1 MNTPARAGC
10 TSLVTV
16 DVGRDKIRR
25 ELKLSA
31 PSIREKGQ
39 EKGKEP
45 KATQPQGE
53 PRAEKDPAEDEA
65 SPGRGQQR

>member
-1 MNTPARAGC
+1 MFDRMGFQRTAEYNL
-10 TSLVTV
+10 S
-16 DVGRDKIRR
+16 VGRDKIRP
-25 ELKLSA
+25 ELKLNA
-31 PSIREKGQ
+31 PSIREKGE

-53 PRAEKDPAEDEA
+53 PRAEKGPAEDEA